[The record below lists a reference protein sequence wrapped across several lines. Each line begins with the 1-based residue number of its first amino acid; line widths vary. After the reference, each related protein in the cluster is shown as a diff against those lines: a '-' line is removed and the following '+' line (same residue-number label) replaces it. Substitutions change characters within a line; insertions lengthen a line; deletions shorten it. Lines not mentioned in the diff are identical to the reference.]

1 MTDLKIKVNRLSL
14 SDEQF
19 REYKLTTRLTELRE
33 ELPKATDLIDKF
45 EQATRKRWETE
56 DRKKKEEN
64 ASQNLQTAAD
74 FYQKLAD
81 LSGNYSAT
89 TDYQNQL
96 LAAQAAIYARSLG
109 PEHQK
114 FVDEWERLS
123 RLQSR
128 RDGWD
133 GARRSVLA
141 FYSEATDLGKGF
153 EQATTNMLDGISGA
167 FQITTEG
174 LVVNW
179 NNAMTT
185 MANDF
190 LQIFMR
196 NIVGNIV
203 NSGMDWLGGF
213 FNFGASASTM
223 SELNALADSIVA
235 VPRRHSGG
243 MADEP
248 SFYRAMP
255 VSVFETVPRYYS
267 GHNLPWN
274 PSFEQPAVIRRDE
287 SVLTPGQMRTLAGMG
302 GGKEAVRPVVNV
314 PMTVEVHY
322 SGQERPVVARQRS
335 RVDGERM
342 VMELWLSG
350 YENNTLGVRDRMAQ
364 G

>member
-1 MTDLKIKVNRLSL
+1 M
-14 SDEQF
+14 Q
-19 REYKLTTRLTELRE
+19 
-33 ELPKATDLIDKF
+33 
-45 EQATRKRWETE
+45 
-56 DRKKKEEN
+56 
-64 ASQNLQTAAD
+64 
-74 FYQKLAD
+74 
-81 LSGNYSAT
+81 
-89 TDYQNQL
+89 
-96 LAAQAAIYARSLG
+96 
-109 PEHQK
+109 
-114 FVDEWERLS
+114 
-123 RLQSR
+123 LQSS

-141 FYSEATDLGKGF
+141 FYSEATDFGKGF
-153 EQATTNMLDGISGA
+153 EQATTNMLDSISGA
-167 FQITTEG
+167 FQITTDG

-196 NIVGNIV
+196 NIVGNIA

-213 FNFGASASTM
+213 FNFGASVSTM
-223 SELNALADSIVA
+223 SKFNALADSIVA
-235 VPRRHSGG
+235 APGLHSGG

-255 VSVFETVPRYYS
+255 VSVFEAAPRYHS

-287 SVLTPGQMRTLAGMG
+287 SVLTPGQMRTLANMG
-302 GGKEAVRPVVNV
+302 GDKEAVRPVVNI

-322 SGQERPVVARQRS
+322 SGQERPAVTRQRT
-335 RVDGERM
+335 RMDGERM
-342 VMELWLSG
+342 VMELWMSG
-350 YENNTLGVRDRMAQ
+350 YENNTLGVRDRIAQ